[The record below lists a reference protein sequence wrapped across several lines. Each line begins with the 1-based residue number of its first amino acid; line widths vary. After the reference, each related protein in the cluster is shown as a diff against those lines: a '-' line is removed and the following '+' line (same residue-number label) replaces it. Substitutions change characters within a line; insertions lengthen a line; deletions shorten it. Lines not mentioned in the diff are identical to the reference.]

1 VFGSA
6 VVSAF
11 ECVSLEKN
19 IKLMLIIVFFD
30 MLMSKMKNK
39 RKKIIL
45 MYFHVKNTFEMHS
58 ASQYQTHQI
67 MLNN

>member
-19 IKLMLIIVFFD
+19 IKLMLIIMFFDSFD

-39 RKKIIL
+39 RKNN
-45 MYFHVKNTFEMHS
+45 YFNVFSYEKYF
-58 ASQYQTHQI
+58 
-67 MLNN
+67 